1 MEIRG
6 KLSFLSL
13 KHIFVYIVFLLGG
26 NYPKSNFLFFRQS
39 AKSLPGDAES
49 SFVSR
54 QNSDGKTALDLSL
67 QRRHRRISWTLIQS
81 GGARQQMVRASVKS
95 STSSSRGDKI
105 SSSSL
110 LQSVPEFDNGNN
122 FLHIYARN
130 NYAMQ
135 VRVCSLSIAHRFS
148 SKLLRREFHYCI
160 INVNYSSWSEG
171 GFF

>member
-1 MEIRG
+1 MRG

-13 KHIFVYIVFLLGG
+13 KHIFVCIVCFNLGKLSEIIFFPLFL
-26 NYPKSNFLFFRQS
+26 QS

-135 VRVCSLSIAHRFS
+135 VS
-148 SKLLRREFHYCI
+148 
-160 INVNYSSWSEG
+160 
-171 GFF
+171 